1 MKVNIYIEKMIY
13 SHFLLYSSSLLQIY
27 GSDRQIPDSS
37 QTATALMCG
46 AKTNFYIV
54 GYNDNVKQG
63 DCAAETPANKLTSI
77 LDHFLADG
85 R

>member
-1 MKVNIYIEKMIY
+1 
-13 SHFLLYSSSLLQIY
+13 
-27 GSDRQIPDSS
+27 
-37 QTATALMCG
+37 MCG

-77 LDHFLADG
+77 LDHFLANG
-85 R
+85 K